1 MSHGEIVSYKNLCN
15 LKDHKAK
22 TDSFPLLQ
30 GKPRQENFII
40 FRICLEQIQLDF
52 QSIGFKAGLCF
63 QIKQTCLTLKIT
75 DLI

>member
-1 MSHGEIVSYKNLCN
+1 MIPNAWGYLIF
-15 LKDHKAK
+15 KDHKAK

-30 GKPRQENFII
+30 AKPRQEKFII

-52 QSIGFKAGLCF
+52 QSIGFKGGLCF